1 MSIDYSKLRSLTARR
16 LISALTQDGFKL
28 EREKGS
34 HRQYIHPEKGR
45 VTISFHHPS
54 DTFPP
59 KTLKSIIQ
67 DAAWTEQDLKR
78 LGLLK

>member
-1 MSIDYSKLRSLTARR
+1 MTIDYLKLKTLTAKKI
-16 LISALTQDGFKL
+16 ISALTQDEFKL
-28 EREKGS
+28 DREKGS
-34 HRQYIHPEKGR
+34 HRQYTHQEKGR
-45 VTISFHHPS
+45 VTISFHHPG

-67 DAAWTEQDLKR
+67 DAGWEEEDLKR